1 MSTAVD
7 NQKMPV
13 ATRLKEARAALRLT
27 QKELC
32 SQVGMPLPS
41 LRDYELGKRIPGGEA
56 VSGLVRAGINANWLL
71 TGEGTMFLTS
81 STYPSLPED
90 EKLNPWAVKSPLPEY
105 SVSPAAPDVRGY
117 VTVPL
122 YDNIRAAAGA
132 GAHNS
137 QIELADD
144 AMMFKADW
152 IRLELGSRP
161 ENLCLIKVS
170 GDSMEPTLRAG
181 DVILIDRSAGRPDRE
196 GIYVLR
202 LEDALLVKR
211 LQLVPGGNI
220 KVTSDNSAFEP
231 WTINRSSPP
240 ADLTIVGR
248 VIWSGRRF

>member
-1 MSTAVD
+1 MHSIGS
-7 NQKMPV
+7 
-13 ATRLKEARAALRLT
+13 RLKVWRESVLLKQAEAASKL
-27 QKELC
+27 
-32 SQVGMPLPS
+32 GLPS
-41 LRDYELGKRIPGGEA
+41 STDQNYERDGRAPNTEGGEA
-56 VSGLVRAGINANWLL
+56 FVRAGINANWLL

-211 LQLVPGGNI
+211 LQLVPGGSI
-220 KVTSDNSAFEP
+220 KVTSDNAAFEP